1 MKFTKTIITML
12 LLIVFMVSCG
22 NNKNEPIKK
31 TFTTKGIILDKQSV
45 DYDRW
50 GGYVLM
56 VDDSKKEYIYFPKWK
71 GVDIGDT
78 VELIYVQDKRFSE
91 TYIPQYHF
99 QKLIGKRK

>member
-1 MKFTKTIITML
+1 MKNKLITML

-22 NNKNEPIKK
+22 NNKNEPPN
-31 TFTTKGIILDKQSV
+31 TFTTKGIILDKRSA

-50 GGYVLM
+50 GGYVLLE
-56 VDDSKKEYIYFPKWK
+56 DSKKEYIYFPKWK

-78 VELIYVQDKRFSE
+78 IELIYVQDKRFSE
-91 TYIPQYHF
+91 NYHF